1 VTVAGGRAPS
11 TIFASKMSV
20 PSRCA
25 VGSASGTGRSRVRPH
40 RAWWTT
46 VARRAVVLSIGTFLL
61 LLTPLTYLEQPDPLW
76 IGGVWDDDDFD
87 AVVVLV
93 RSTEVPCDSDQSVF
107 VPLEPC
113 LYAPLPTPVW
123 RPIPLPLRW
132 PETRAPP
139 SA

>member
-1 VTVAGGRAPS
+1 
-11 TIFASKMSV
+11 M
-20 PSRCA
+20 
-25 VGSASGTGRSRVRPH
+25 RPH

-113 LYAPLPTPVW
+113 LYAPPPTPVW
-123 RPIPLPLRW
+123 RPIPLPLHW

>member
-1 VTVAGGRAPS
+1 MRSKRARWS
-11 TIFASKMSV
+11 S
-20 PSRCA
+20 
-25 VGSASGTGRSRVRPH
+25 
-40 RAWWTT
+40 
-46 VARRAVVLSIGTFLL
+46 VARQAMALSIATFLL
-61 LLTPLTYLEQPDPLW
+61 LLTPLSYLEQPDPLW

-93 RSTEVPCDSDQSVF
+93 RSTEVPCVSDPSVF

-113 LYAPLPTPVW
+113 LYAPPPIPVW

-139 SA
+139 AA